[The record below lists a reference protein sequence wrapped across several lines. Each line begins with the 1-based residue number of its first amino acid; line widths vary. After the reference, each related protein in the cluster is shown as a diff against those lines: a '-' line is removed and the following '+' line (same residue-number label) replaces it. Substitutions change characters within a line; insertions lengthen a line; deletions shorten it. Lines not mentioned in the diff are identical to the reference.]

1 MRFPGAVGGAKNL
14 HYRTRELTYEKGHT
28 LFVLGPSRK
37 VVEVPGF
44 FSEILKKKSSGLFFS
59 YLFSLLKGGKNR
71 VLKGHFQKEVPFAEK
86 HAGTINVHVW
96 RAAVGADL

>member
-1 MRFPGAVGGAKNL
+1 VRGFRGQDARGAFWAGIVSHAMRFPGAVGGAKNL

-59 YLFSLLKGGKNR
+59 YLFSL
-71 VLKGHFQKEVPFAEK
+71 
-86 HAGTINVHVW
+86 
-96 RAAVGADL
+96 